1 MSDRVLSR
9 LLFLVMYPCILL
21 AQGVDLR
28 GVVSDSTTG
37 EKIPFANVTIVGL
50 NRGASSNLQGFY
62 LIPNLLPGR
71 YTIAASSVGYA
82 TRTATAE
89 VRGTQPVV
97 VNFRLPLRPVELS
110 EVMVTATAKRE
121 LTEIH
126 TSVHVLE
133 QRDIHAVPMAAQEDI
148 FRSIGIL
155 PGIVSTSDVSSQ
167 FYVRG
172 GAGDQNLILLD
183 GMRIY
188 NPYHAFGIFSVFD
201 PDIVKTTE
209 VYTGAYPADYGGRL
223 SSVVSMTTKDGGSNS
238 ISGRAN
244 INFLSSKLQLDG
256 PFPVGEDV
264 TFLLS
269 GRKSLFSQTF
279 TKFLNKD
286 VPLSFFDGFAKVMF
300 QPGQSQGKFS
310 LQTFQSGDD
319 LKSSDPNQ
327 PDYSWRTSATGF
339 TASGLIDDRL
349 YVTAVGFESRVTA
362 ERDAKQSKTISAAF
376 TSVLET
382 GMRANATAY
391 LDSGDLF
398 FFGFDFSFPTLDYNT
413 TNSFG
418 ARSEL
423 TSSLVDA
430 SASIRYQTAPGKLR
444 ADVGLFFDFGSLFER
459 SGGLEVLQPRINVSY
474 ELWDTWKAKAA
485 YGRFTQ
491 SIVTVNNEDDI
502 ISVFD
507 AWIRVP
513 EGLKSEQ
520 ADHFVLG
527 LGGNF
532 LPSLSTNFETY
543 FKNYESLVLYNR
555 DKVGPLDPDY
565 IGGTG
570 KAYGVEC
577 MIRFGS
583 DIVDLYAAYTLSL
596 TTVTSNGF
604 TYYPRYDRRHN
615 LNLLSVLH
623 VAPAF
628 DVTLRWTLGSGFP
641 FSQSV
646 GYYDRL
652 NMQPLFRGSYLGETG
667 NPYVILGDKN
677 ASRLPAYH
685 RLDASA
691 SYRFT
696 IRPITGNVG
705 VNIINVYNQ
714 KNIFYFDRKTGEQ
727 TNMLPFFPTATL
739 TIDF

>member
-1 MSDRVLSR
+1 MPDRLFAPVFIL
-9 LLFLVMYPCILL
+9 LLFPLLVF
-21 AQGVDLR
+21 AQGADVR

-37 EKIPFANVTIVGL
+37 EKIPFANVTIL
-50 NRGASSNLQGFY
+50 DINRGASSNVQGFY

-71 YTIAASSVGYA
+71 YTFSASSVGYV
-82 TRTATAE
+82 TRSITVE
-89 VRGTQPVV
+89 VRGVQPVTI
-97 VNFRLPLRPVELS
+97 NFRLPSKPVELS
-110 EVMVTATAKRE
+110 EVTVTSTAKRE

-133 QRDIHAVPMAAQEDI
+133 QRDIHAVPIAAQEDI
-148 FRSIGIL
+148 FRSIGML
-155 PGIVSTSDVSSQ
+155 PGVVSTSDVSSQ

-172 GAGDQNLILLD
+172 GGGDQNLILLD

-223 SSVVSMTTKDGGSNS
+223 SSVVSMTTKDGGSHS

-244 INFLSSKLQLDG
+244 INFLSSKLQVDG
-256 PFPVGEDV
+256 PAGDDITWLV
-264 TFLLS
+264 S

-286 VPLSFFDGFAKVMF
+286 LPLSFYDAFGKIVLQSAESQAKYGF
-300 QPGQSQGKFS
+300 
-310 LQTFQSGDD
+310 QTFLSGDD
-319 LKSSDPNQ
+319 LKTSDPNQ
-327 PDYSWRTSATGF
+327 PDYYWRTSAAGF
-339 TASGLIDDRL
+339 IGSGLISDRL
-349 YVTAVGFESRVTA
+349 YITSTWYESRISA
-362 ERDAKQSKTISAAF
+362 ERDAKQSKSISAAF

-398 FFGFDFSFPTLDYNT
+398 FFGFEFSFPTLDYTT

-423 TSSLVDA
+423 TSSIVDA
-430 SASIRYQTAPGKLR
+430 SASVRYQTAPGPMR
-444 ADVGLFFDFGSLFER
+444 ADVGIFFDIGSLFTR
-459 SGGLEVLQPRINVSY
+459 SGGIEVVQPRINISY
-474 ELWDTWKAKAA
+474 ELWDTWKAKIAL
-485 YGRFTQ
+485 GRFTQ
-491 SIVTVNNEDDI
+491 SIVTVNNEDDV

-513 EGLKSEQ
+513 EEMKTERS
-520 ADHFVLG
+520 DHLVVG
-527 LGGNF
+527 IGGNV
-532 LPSLSTNFETY
+532 LPTLSTNVEAYYKEFG
-543 FKNYESLVLYNR
+543 SLVLYNR
-555 DKVGPLDPDY
+555 DKVGPTDPDY
-565 IGGTG
+565 IAGTG
-570 KAYGVEC
+570 HAYGIES
-577 MIRFGS
+577 MIRYGS
-583 DIVDLYAAYTLSL
+583 DLFDLYAAYTVSS
-596 TTVTSNGF
+596 TIVRSNGF
-604 TYYPRYDRRHN
+604 TYFPRYDRRHN
-615 LNLLSVLH
+615 LNVLTVVH
-623 VAPAF
+623 VAPGLEA
-628 DVTLRWTLGSGFP
+628 TLRWTFGSGFP
-641 FSQSV
+641 YSQSV

-652 NMQPLFRGSYLGETG
+652 NMQNLFRGSYLGETG
-667 NPYVILGDKN
+667 NPYIILGDKN
-677 ASRLPAYH
+677 GARLPAYH

-696 IRPITGNVG
+696 IQPFTGSAG
-705 VNIINVYNQ
+705 VSIINVYNH

-727 TNMLPFFPTATL
+727 TYMLPFFPTANL

>member
-1 MSDRVLSR
+1 MFNRVFT
-9 LLFLVMYPCILL
+9 LLFLLTLLPCLAV
-21 AQGVDLR
+21 AQGIDVR

-37 EKIPFANVTIVGL
+37 EKIPFANVTILGIS
-50 NRGASSNLQGFY
+50 RGASSNLQGFY

-71 YTIAASSVGYA
+71 YTIAAGSVGYE
-82 TRTATAE
+82 TRSLVVE
-89 VRGTQPVV
+89 VRGLQAVI
-97 VNFRLPLRPVELS
+97 VNFRLPLKPVELS
-110 EVMVTATAKRE
+110 EVTVTATAKRE

-126 TSVHVLE
+126 TSVHILE
-133 QRDIHAVPMAAQEDI
+133 QRDIHAVPVAAQEDI

-223 SSVVSMTTKDGGSNS
+223 SSVLSMTTRDGGLNS

-244 INFLSSKLQLDG
+244 INFLSSKVQIDG
-256 PFPVGEDV
+256 PSPIGENV
-264 TFLLS
+264 TFLVS

-286 VPLSFFDGFAKVMF
+286 VPLSFYDGFAKIIF

-327 PDYSWRTSATGF
+327 PDYSWRTSASGF

-349 YVTAVGFESRVTA
+349 YITAVGFESRVTA
-362 ERDAKQSKTISAAF
+362 ERDAKQSKTSSAAF
-376 TSVLET
+376 TSILET
-382 GMRANATAY
+382 GMRANATVYMDA
-391 LDSGDLF
+391 GDLF
-398 FFGFDFSFPTLDYNT
+398 FFGFDFTFPTLDYNT

-418 ARSEL
+418 AKSEL
-423 TSSLVDA
+423 TSRIVDA
-430 SASIRYQTAPGKLR
+430 SASVRYQTAPGKWR

-459 SGGLEVLQPRINVSY
+459 SGGIEVLQPRLNLSY
-474 ELWDTWKAKAA
+474 ELGDTWKAKAA

-491 SIVTVNNEDDI
+491 SIVTVNNEDDV

-513 EGLKSEQ
+513 QELSSEQ
-520 ADHFVLG
+520 ADHFILG

-532 LPSLSTNFETY
+532 LPSLSSNFEVY
-543 FKNYESLVLYNR
+543 YKNYGSLVLYNR

-565 IGGTG
+565 IGGRG
-570 KAYGVEC
+570 EAYGLES

-583 DIVDLYAAYTLSL
+583 DIIDLYAAYTLSV
-596 TTVTSNGF
+596 TTVTSNNF

-615 LNLLSVLH
+615 LNLLSVIH
-623 VAPAF
+623 VAPGLEA
-628 DVTLRWTLGSGFP
+628 TLRWTYGSGFP

-652 NMQPLFRGSYLGETG
+652 NMQNLFRGSYLGETG
-667 NPYVILGDKN
+667 NPYIILGGKN
-677 ASRLPAYH
+677 AARLPAYH
-685 RLDASA
+685 RLDAGI

-696 IRPITGNVG
+696 VQPFTGNVG

-714 KNIFYFDRKTGEQ
+714 KNIFYFDRKTGQQ
-727 TNMLPFFPTATL
+727 TTMLPFFPTATL